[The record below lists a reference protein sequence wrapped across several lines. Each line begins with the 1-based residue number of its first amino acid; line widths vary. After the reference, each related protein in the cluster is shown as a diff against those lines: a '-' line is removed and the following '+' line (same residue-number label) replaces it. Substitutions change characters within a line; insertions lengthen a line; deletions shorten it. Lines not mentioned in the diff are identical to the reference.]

1 MSNMERNIALLIMI
15 LFPAAGFARA
25 WTVYPTGIAGVI
37 RQAVIHAAPYDTIYV
52 QKGVYTEKGLIIDK
66 PVVLAGINGPI
77 LDGERTYEIVA
88 ITSDRVT
95 IQGFILRHS
104 GYSGWKDIAAIRL
117 YGVKNTVIRNNTL
130 EDTFFG
136 ILGQNAEDCTIEG
149 NTLRSG
155 GAGAAQ
161 AGNGIH
167 CWKCNRIRIVHNE
180 VTGHRDGIYFEFVTN
195 SVIRNN
201 RSVDNIRYGLH
212 FMFSHNDLYEGNV
225 FRHNEAGVS
234 VMFSHGVDMRRNS
247 FQENLGGGA
256 YGLLMKE
263 ITDSHLEENH
273 FQRNTIGIYMEGTT
287 RVGASGN
294 RFTSNGWAIRIQA
307 SCSDDTITHN
317 NFIGNT
323 FDVATNG
330 SLVLNHFDG
339 NYWDKYEGYD
349 LNRDGIGDISYRPVS
364 LYAMIAEKNAAVMML
379 YHSFMVSMLD
389 KTEKVFPS
397 ITPVNLIDHRPNMKP
412 FRL

>member
-1 MSNMERNIALLIMI
+1 
-15 LFPAAGFARA
+15 
-25 WTVYPTGIAGVI
+25 
-37 RQAVIHAAPYDTIYV
+37 
-52 QKGVYTEKGLIIDK
+52 
-66 PVVLAGINGPI
+66 
-77 LDGERTYEIVA
+77 
-88 ITSDRVT
+88 
-95 IQGFILRHS
+95 
-104 GYSGWKDIAAIRL
+104 
-117 YGVKNTVIRNNTL
+117 VKNVVIRNNTL

-136 ILGQNAEDCTIEG
+136 ILCQNAEDCTIEG

-161 AGNGIH
+161 TGNGIH
-167 CWKCNRIRIVHNE
+167 CWKCNRIRIVRNE

-273 FQRNTIGIYMEGTT
+273 FQRNTVGIYMEGTT

-294 RFTSNGWAIRIQA
+294 RFTSNGWAIKIQA

-364 LYAMIAEKNAAVMML
+364 LYAMIAEKNVAVMML

-397 ITPVNLIDHRPNMKP
+397 ITPVNLMDRRPNMKP
-412 FRL
+412 FKL